1 MRPRLDEL
9 LEPDGFVLEVD
20 PLDVRPRREPAP
32 VRDDELEALRER
44 PLCRPGCVAVDDAA
58 VDEEDAGTVD
68 PAILWTDTKY
78 GGNRMLVG
86 NRCVTSG
93 PVSSDIL
100 ARLMQAASPSSFD
113 PAGAGGLL
121 LGVLA
126 LCIGLG
132 VLIGWLAGGAGIGA
146 LLGSVVGI
154 VAGTF
159 AVYRRYRGAI

>member
-1 MRPRLDEL
+1 M
-9 LEPDGFVLEVD
+9 V
-20 PLDVRPRREPAP
+20 
-32 VRDDELEALRER
+32 
-44 PLCRPGCVAVDDAA
+44 
-58 VDEEDAGTVD
+58 
-68 PAILWTDTKY
+68 
-78 GGNRMLVG
+78 VG
-86 NRCVTSG
+86 NRCVTRSPLSSG
-93 PVSSDIL
+93 IL

-121 LGVLA
+121 LGVLVV
-126 LCIGLG
+126 CIGLG